1 MPNKKKT
8 FEDNLKDLEAIVT
21 QLENGDV
28 PLEEAI
34 EQFQKGMALSKELQ
48 KTLQDA
54 EKTLV
59 KVMQPDGS
67 EVEMDVTHQKQ
78 RCEPGFGK

>member
-1 MPNKKKT
+1 MPSKKKT

-21 QLENGDV
+21 RLENGDV

-67 EVEMDVTHQKQ
+67 EVEMDV
-78 RCEPGFGK
+78 